1 MPGPRETS
9 LGAKKMIEPQCEIP
23 QATAALQL
31 SRFLGR
37 NGKGYIVMYHLL
49 LMFPH
54 FKICKSGCQIIVL
67 PQKSNQMYKENY

>member
-1 MPGPRETS
+1 MECQIVLGMPGPRETS

-49 LMFPH
+49 LMFP
-54 FKICKSGCQIIVL
+54 QM
-67 PQKSNQMYKENY
+67 SNHCIASKK

>member
-1 MPGPRETS
+1 MECQIVLGMPGPRETS

-31 SRFLGR
+31 SIFFGR

-49 LMFPH
+49 LMFSP
-54 FKICKSGCQIIVL
+54 FKICKSGCQII
-67 PQKSNQMYKENY
+67 

>member
-1 MPGPRETS
+1 MECQIVLGMPGPRETS

-49 LMFPH
+49 LMFTP
-54 FKICKSGCQIIVL
+54 FEICKSGCQII
-67 PQKSNQMYKENY
+67 